1 MTDAGAHDQL
11 AERAEL
17 YVLGALG
24 PFERQQFEAHLA
36 DCAQCAVEVRSLM
49 PIIEV
54 LAQATPPAEP
64 APEVRQRL
72 LRRLAPV
79 NPAVADVRAGSV
91 RPAGRLAWL
100 AAAASLAVAVG
111 LGAYSAQ
118 LRDRVSE
125 LQVRLREATARAL
138 DGERQ
143 LAAERQGANYAR
155 LRLAVL
161 VAPDVARINLAGQP
175 VAPNASARAFWSRSR
190 GLVFTASNL
199 PALPAGRTYQLWVL
213 SAQPAPTSVGLMT
226 PDANG
231 GVNTMFATP
240 ADLPTPVAMAVTL
253 EPDGGVLAPTG
264 DKYLVGLA
272 H

>member
-1 MTDAGAHDQL
+1 VTDAGPHGQL
-11 AERAEL
+11 ADRAEL

-36 DCAQCAVEVRSLM
+36 DCAQCAAEVRSLM
-49 PIIEV
+49 PLIEA
-54 LAQATPPAEP
+54 LAQTTPAADPG
-64 APEVRQRL
+64 PEVRRRL
-72 LRRLAPV
+72 LGRIVPV
-79 NPAVADVRAGSV
+79 QSVAGGARPGAVRST
-91 RPAGRLAWL
+91 GRLPWL
-100 AAAASLAVAVG
+100 AAAASLALAIG

-118 LRDRVSE
+118 LRDRISD

-138 DGERQ
+138 AGEQQ
-143 LAAERQGANYAR
+143 LAAERQGGNDAR

-161 VAPDVARINLAGQP
+161 VAPDLARINLAGQP
-175 VAPNASARAFWSRSR
+175 VAPTASARAFWSRAR

-199 PALPAGRTYQLWVL
+199 PALPAGRIYQLWVL
-213 SAQPAPTSVGLMT
+213 SAQPAPTSVGLLM

-231 GVNTMFATP
+231 GVSAMFATP
-240 ADLPTPVAMAVTL
+240 TDLPTPVAMAVTL
-253 EPDGGVLAPTG
+253 EPDGGVPAPTG